1 MNVSDI
7 KAKIDSIVNGIKAV
21 EPYWKRAAVWLG
33 RKNTLKP
40 FIRELYFFGG
50 ITEANRDEILEY
62 IDSIVIGE

>member
-21 EPYWKRAAVWLG
+21 EPYWKRAAAWLG

-50 ITEANRDEILEY
+50 ISESDRDEILEY
-62 IDSIVIGE
+62 IDSITIGE